1 VTLDR
6 IFRLTSN
13 VALGIWFLGEF
24 LDIFVL
30 DPDDLERGAAAKSA
44 YVARQ
49 HLFSRIQ
56 IASALLFIGCW
67 VVSAI
72 LKRRRNRG

>member
-1 VTLDR
+1 MTLDR
-6 IFRLTSN
+6 IFRIASN
-13 VALGIWFLGEF
+13 VALGIWLLVEF

-30 DPDDLERGAAAKSA
+30 DPDDIERGAAAKSA
-44 YVARQ
+44 YLARQ

-56 IASALLFIGCW
+56 LASVLLFFGCW
-67 VVSAI
+67 AVSAI